1 VLFVMAAVSTTLA
14 VALLAYLLGRSTLPL
29 LVGRCADPPRHV
41 LQLELLLGNA
51 LLSVIG
57 LLLAETGYFS
67 LQRVVWVSTLVCA
80 VALGCRR
87 WPARQVTQLSYGVAD
102 VVGVALM
109 IGAYAWAFPAFDTS
123 LFGSDSSVYLAS
135 GVHVAEH
142 GSLVIHDPTILLLRP
157 EQRRELFPLYHP
169 DGNMPPFL
177 RVGGG
182 LVLSDL
188 DTDRVLPAFQPLLS
202 IWVAIFYAL
211 GGDRAMAAPITY
223 FGALFLWAF
232 ASFTAGFG
240 GRWAAGLALGLLTS
254 LVPQYWYS
262 RFLMPEIPSQY
273 FLWAGLWA
281 GAMSLSSG
289 ASRLGAL
296 AGLAVGVA
304 GLMRLDVL
312 IHVAAGLA
320 LWKAFAPRHSW
331 PAGRGFAPALAI
343 MAAYALVHQALFP
356 THYAA
361 EMSPH
366 LRVVLHYLSSYHLLD
381 YRVAGLAALALAT
394 VGVAL
399 VQAGHTATLLWGGLR
414 VAAMAAF
421 GAYAVAIVAT
431 AWPDF
436 ATNLAWLRI
445 YAGWPIVLAAVI
457 GVPCW
462 LRRARNAA
470 ERFALVFALV
480 ATAQLFY
487 YPPVSPQPLWAIRR
501 FLRIAL
507 PLLAIAAG
515 LALSLAARGRWLLSV
530 VGLALILGFGPR
542 LAFKYRQPAYQ
553 NTMAYVRSI
562 GALIPR
568 GAVIVGDPAFFAES
582 QLHIA
587 LWILRD
593 APAFFVSR
601 PMTDSLRELRAAMG
615 DRPMYWVG
623 PTGRSPVT
631 TGNLQ
636 LVPVANYTFSVATRR
651 MEPYDDRD
659 DLGLREISLALYRV
673 DLEPGPQTSERRALE
688 QTTSA
693 R

>member
-1 VLFVMAAVSTTLA
+1 MAAVSTTFA

-29 LVGRCADPPRHV
+29 FVGRCADRPRHV

-51 LLSVIG
+51 LLSIIG
-57 LLLAETGYFS
+57 LLLAESGYFS
-67 LQRVVWVSTLVCA
+67 LQRVVWISTLVCA

-87 WPARQVTQLSYGVAD
+87 WQARQITLLSYGVAD
-102 VVGVALM
+102 LVGVALM
-109 IGAYAWAFPAFDTS
+109 ISAYAWAFPAFDTS

-135 GVHVAEH
+135 GIHVAEH
-142 GSLVIHDPTILLLRP
+142 GSLVIHDPTLALLGP
-157 EQRRELFPLYHP
+157 QQRRELFPLYHP

-182 LVLSDL
+182 LVLPDL

-211 GGDRAMAAPITY
+211 GGDQAMAAPITY
-223 FGALFLWAF
+223 FGALFLWAL

-281 GAMSLSSG
+281 GALSLSSG
-289 ASRLGAL
+289 ASRLGGL

-320 LWKAFAPRHSW
+320 LWTAFAPRHSW
-331 PAGRGFAPALAI
+331 PAGRGFAPALAV
-343 MAAYALVHQALFP
+343 MAAYAIIHQALFP

-361 EMSPH
+361 EMSPR
-366 LRVVLHYLSSYHLLD
+366 LRIVLQYLNGYHLLD
-381 YRVAGLAALALAT
+381 YHVVAPAALTFTT
-394 VGVAL
+394 VAVAL
-399 VQAGHTATLLWGGLR
+399 VRTGRTDGATLLWTGLR
-414 VAAMAAF
+414 ILAMAAF
-421 GAYAVAIVAT
+421 AAYAVAIVAT
-431 AWPDF
+431 ARPDF
-436 ATNLAWLRI
+436 ATNLEWLRL
-445 YAGWPIVLAAVI
+445 YAGWPIVLTAAI
-457 GVPCW
+457 GVPFW
-462 LRRARNAA
+462 LRRARNSA

-507 PLLAIAAG
+507 PVLAIAAG
-515 LALSLAARGRWLLSV
+515 LALSTLAARGRWLFSI

-542 LAFKYRQPAYQ
+542 LAFRYRQPAYQ
-553 NTMAYVRSI
+553 HTMAYVRSI

-568 GAVIVGDPAFFAES
+568 GAVVVGDPAFFAES

-587 LWILRD
+587 LWITRD
-593 APAFFVSR
+593 APAFFVNR
-601 PMTDSLRELRAAMG
+601 PMTGLLRELRAAIG
-615 DRPMYWVG
+615 DRPMLWVG
-623 PTGRSPVT
+623 PTGRAPVT
-631 TGNLQ
+631 SGNLR

-651 MEPYDDRD
+651 MEPYDRRD
-659 DLGLREISLALYRV
+659 DLGMREISLAMYRV
-673 DLEPGPQTSERRALE
+673 DLDPGTPTAKR
-688 QTTSA
+688 
-693 R
+693 

>member
-1 VLFVMAAVSTTLA
+1 
-14 VALLAYLLGRSTLPL
+14 
-29 LVGRCADPPRHV
+29 
-41 LQLELLLGNA
+41 
-51 LLSVIG
+51 
-57 LLLAETGYFS
+57 
-67 LQRVVWVSTLVCA
+67 
-80 VALGCRR
+80 
-87 WPARQVTQLSYGVAD
+87 
-102 VVGVALM
+102 
-109 IGAYAWAFPAFDTS
+109 
-123 LFGSDSSVYLAS
+123 
-135 GVHVAEH
+135 
-142 GSLVIHDPTILLLRP
+142 
-157 EQRRELFPLYHP
+157 
-169 DGNMPPFL
+169 
-177 RVGGG
+177 
-182 LVLSDL
+182 
-188 DTDRVLPAFQPLLS
+188 LS

-281 GAMSLSSG
+281 GALSLSSG

-320 LWKAFAPRHSW
+320 LWTVFAPRHSW
-331 PAGRGFAPALAI
+331 PAGRGFVPALAL
-343 MAAYALVHQALFP
+343 MTAYALVHQALFP

-361 EMSPH
+361 EMSPR
-366 LRVVLHYLSSYHLLD
+366 LRIVLQYLSSYHLLD
-381 YRVAGLAALALAT
+381 YRVAGPAALTLAMVAVALVRAGRTDGGTLLWTGLRIAALA
-394 VGVAL
+394 
-399 VQAGHTATLLWGGLR
+399 
-414 VAAMAAF
+414 AF
-421 GAYAVAIVAT
+421 AAYAVAIVAT

-445 YAGWPIVLAAVI
+445 YAGWPIVLAAVV

-462 LRRARNAA
+462 LRRARNSA
-470 ERFALVFALV
+470 ERFALVFGLV

-515 LALSLAARGRWLLSV
+515 LALSSLAARGRWLLSV
-530 VGLALILGFGPR
+530 VGLALILGLGPR

-553 NTMAYVRSI
+553 NTMAHVRSI
-562 GALIPR
+562 GALVPR
-568 GAVIVGDPAFFAES
+568 GAVIVGDPAFFADS

-593 APAFFVSR
+593 APAFFVNR
-601 PMTDSLRELRAAMG
+601 PMTGLLRDLRIAMG
-615 DRPMYWVG
+615 DRPMFWIG
-623 PTGRSPVT
+623 PTGRAPVT
-631 TGNLQ
+631 TGDLA

-651 MEPYDDRD
+651 MEPYDERD
-659 DLGLREISLALYRV
+659 DLGLREISLAMYRV
-673 DLEPGPQTSERRALE
+673 DLDRGDRTPETSPSGNGR
-688 QTTSA
+688 
-693 R
+693 

>member
-1 VLFVMAAVSTTLA
+1 MMAAVLTTLA
-14 VALLAYLLGRSTLPL
+14 VALLAYLLGRSTVPL
-29 LVGRCADPPRHV
+29 FVGRCTNSLGHI
-41 LQLELLLGNA
+41 LQLELLLGNV

-57 LLLAETGYFS
+57 LLLAECGRFT
-67 LQRVVWVSTLVCA
+67 LPRVVWISVLVC
-80 VALGCRR
+80 VVSLGVRR
-87 WPARQVTQLSYGVAD
+87 WQPRSAASLSYGVAD

-142 GSLVIHDPTILLLRP
+142 GSLVIHDPTIVLLRP
-157 EQRRELFPLYHP
+157 ELRRELFPLYHP
-169 DGNMPPFL
+169 DSHTPPFL

-182 LVLSDL
+182 LVLPDL

-211 GGDRAMAAPITY
+211 GGDQAMAAPITY

-232 ASFTAGFG
+232 TSFTAGFG
-240 GRWAAGLALGLLTS
+240 GRWASGLALALLTS

-281 GAMSLSSG
+281 GAASLSSG
-289 ASRLGAL
+289 ATRLGAL
-296 AGLAVGVA
+296 SGLAVGVA

-331 PAGRGFAPALAI
+331 PAGRGFVPALAV
-343 MAAYALVHQALFP
+343 MATYAIVHQALFP

-361 EMSPH
+361 EMSPR
-366 LRVVLHYLSSYHLLD
+366 LRIVLQYLDSYHLLD
-381 YRVAGLAALALAT
+381 YRVGGLAALTLTMVA
-394 VGVAL
+394 VAL
-399 VQAGHTATLLWGGLR
+399 VRTGRTDGATLLWTGLR
-414 VAAMAAF
+414 IAAMAAF
-421 GAYAVAIVAT
+421 AAYAVAIVAT

-445 YAGWPIVLAAVI
+445 YAGWPIALAAVI

-462 LRRARNAA
+462 LRRARNSA

-501 FLRIAL
+501 FLRIAF

-515 LALSLAARGRWLLSV
+515 LALSTLAARGRWLLSV
-530 VGLALILGFGPR
+530 AGLALILGFGPR

-601 PMTDSLRELRAAMG
+601 TRTDSLRELRAAMG
-615 DRPMYWVG
+615 DRPMFWVG
-623 PTGRSPVT
+623 PTGRSPAT

-651 MEPYDDRD
+651 MEPYDHRD

-673 DLEPGPQTSERRALE
+673 DLEPGPQTSER
-688 QTTSA
+688 
-693 R
+693 

>member
-1 VLFVMAAVSTTLA
+1 MAAPCATLV

-29 LVGRCADPPRHV
+29 LVARRDAPRNV

-57 LLLAETGYFS
+57 LLLAELGRFS
-67 LQRVVWVSTLVCA
+67 LLRVVCISALAGAAGLVLRRRPTLGADRLSYDSADA
-80 VALGCRR
+80 VGALLALG
-87 WPARQVTQLSYGVAD
+87 
-102 VVGVALM
+102 
-109 IGAYAWAFPAFDTS
+109 AYLWAFPALDTA
-123 LFGSDSSVYLAS
+123 LFGSDSSLYLAS
-135 GVHVAEH
+135 GIHIAEH
-142 GSLVIHDPTILLLRP
+142 GSLAIHDPTIALLSPAERS
-157 EQRRELFPLYHP
+157 QWFPLYHP
-169 DGNMPPFL
+169 DTNTPPFL

-182 LVLSDL
+182 LVLPAL
-188 DTDRVLPAFQPLLS
+188 DSDRVLPAFQPLLS
-202 IWVAIFYAL
+202 VWVAIFHAL
-211 GGDRAMAAPITY
+211 GGDHAMAAPITY
-223 FGALFLWAF
+223 FGALFLWTF
-232 ASFTAGFG
+232 ASF
-240 GRWAAGLALGLLTS
+240 AAGLAGPWTAALAVAMLAS

-262 RFLMPEIPSQY
+262 RFLMPEVPSQY
-273 FLWAGLWA
+273 FLWGGLWA
-281 GAMSLSSG
+281 GAVSLSSG
-289 ASRLGAL
+289 GTRLGAL

-304 GLMRLDVL
+304 GLMRLDML
-312 IHVAAGLA
+312 IHVGAGLA
-320 LWKAFAPRHSW
+320 LWKAFAPRRSW
-331 PAGRGFAPALAI
+331 PAGPGFAPVLAV
-343 MAAYALVHQALFP
+343 MTAYAIAHQVLFP
-356 THYAA
+356 THYGA
-361 EMSPH
+361 EIAPR
-366 LRVVLHYLSSYHLLD
+366 LRIVLDYLRSRHLLD
-381 YRVAGLAALALAT
+381 PRVAGATALAVAVMAGAFWRAGRVEAVTLWWAAVRTAAL
-394 VGVAL
+394 V
-399 VQAGHTATLLWGGLR
+399 
-414 VAAMAAF
+414 AF
-421 GAYAVAIVAT
+421 GAYAIAIVGT

-436 ATNLAWLRI
+436 ATNLAWLRL

-462 LRRARNAA
+462 LRRARNSA

-501 FLRIAL
+501 FLRIAF
-507 PLLAIAAG
+507 PLAAIAAG
-515 LALSLAARGRWLLSV
+515 LALSSLAARGRWLLSV

-601 PMTDSLRELRAAMG
+601 TRTDSLRELRAAMG
-615 DRPMYWVG
+615 DRPMFWVG

-651 MEPYDDRD
+651 MEPYDSRD

-673 DLEPGPQTSERRALE
+673 DLEPSPQTSER
-688 QTTSA
+688 
-693 R
+693 